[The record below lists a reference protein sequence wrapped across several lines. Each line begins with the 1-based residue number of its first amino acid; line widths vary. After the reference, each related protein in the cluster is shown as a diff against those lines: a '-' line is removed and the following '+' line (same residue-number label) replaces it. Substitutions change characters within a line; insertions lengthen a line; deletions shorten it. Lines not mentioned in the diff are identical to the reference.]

1 MDDIKINDIIEVTV
15 TGIQKYGAFVL
26 INNKYDGLIH
36 ISEISSGY
44 VKNINDYIRIKDKI
58 YAQVVDKDEE
68 TGKFKLSIKNIDYR
82 NDGRVIGT
90 EGTYTNGFEPLK
102 EHLDLWIN
110 EKIKEM
116 KEPEVINAVI
126 GPRVDNVF
134 DKEYIIAAANHYSN
148 GDGKILPFHSC
159 YGIKEGF
166 VVAGFR
172 HPLVIQAAKAWK
184 EKGYECVEEGFI
196 TSYGRF
202 VDRKE
207 DFEI

>member
-1 MDDIKINDIIEVTV
+1 
-15 TGIQKYGAFVL
+15 
-26 INNKYDGLIH
+26 
-36 ISEISSGY
+36 
-44 VKNINDYIRIKDKI
+44 
-58 YAQVVDKDEE
+58 
-68 TGKFKLSIKNIDYR
+68 
-82 NDGRVIGT
+82 
-90 EGTYTNGFEPLK
+90 
-102 EHLDLWIN
+102 
-110 EKIKEM
+110 M

-148 GDGKILPFHSC
+148 GDGKVLPFHSC

-184 EKGYECVEEGFI
+184 EKGYKCVEEGFI

-207 DFEI
+207 AFEIAKNVGQINHEKLYGDILFSEDVFNHQTYFASVE